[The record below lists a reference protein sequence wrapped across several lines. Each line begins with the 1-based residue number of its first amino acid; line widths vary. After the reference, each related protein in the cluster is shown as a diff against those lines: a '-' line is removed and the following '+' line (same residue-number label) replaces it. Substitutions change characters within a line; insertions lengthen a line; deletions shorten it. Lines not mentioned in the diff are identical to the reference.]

1 MTVWTQ
7 LINDIKGFTNDIR
20 DLPIIRNLTPAEI
33 RAELENRY
41 TFDKP
46 IPLEALTE
54 EVILL
59 LRKWNLHVTHPRYF
73 GLFNPSIFQSGIVAD
88 ALVALYNPQL
98 AAWSQ
103 APAAN
108 EIERLTLCTFS

>member
-7 LINDIKGFTNDIR
+7 LINEIKGFTNEIR
-20 DLPIIRNLTPAEI
+20 DLPIIRNVTPAEI

-46 IPLEALTE
+46 IPLETLTE
-54 EVILL
+54 DVSRL

-73 GLFNPSIFQSGIVAD
+73 GLFNPRDTAMGTYLF
-88 ALVALYNPQL
+88 PR
-98 AAWSQ
+98 
-103 APAAN
+103 P
-108 EIERLTLCTFS
+108 